1 MTQVRVL
8 FVCTGNIC
16 RSPTAE
22 GVLRHR
28 AQALGLHKRILAD
41 SAGTLDYHVGEPPDR
56 RTQAAAR
63 RRGYDL
69 SRLRA
74 RQVQSDDFLRFDY
87 LLGLADEHTR
97 WLRREAPAEQVHKI
111 GLLLD
116 YAPELGRRDVPDPY
130 YGSKEGFEVVLDL
143 IEHAAEGLLAELQ
156 HELAR
161 RRQA

>member
-1 MTQVRVL
+1 MSAVRVL

-28 AQALGLHKRILAD
+28 AQALGLHKRIVAD

-56 RTQAAAR
+56 RTQAAAQ

-74 RQVQSDDFLRFDY
+74 RQVRPDDFLRFDY
-87 LLGLADEHTR
+87 LLGLADEHAS
-97 WLRREAPAEQVHKI
+97 WLRREAPAEHHRKI

-130 YGSKEGFEVVLDL
+130 YGSKEGFEIVLDL
-143 IEHAAEGLLAELQ
+143 IERAADGLMVELQ
-156 HELAR
+156 RELTLR
-161 RRQA
+161 EQR